1 MLATLLLAFSALPQA
16 QEPVLAP
23 SRLDRVTIY
32 SGQAMVERVLE
43 VTVAE
48 PGAVSVRIGPLPMT
62 ADKESFQTRIQG
74 ASGVLQGLEVRQRTG
89 QLEEGARNGLR
100 RQIEGLQGEVR
111 SLLAEK
117 RSISAGQEML
127 NAMIS
132 SVGNDGLSGYSG
144 MTIDTAFSFVT
155 TQSAAL
161 DAREQ
166 AHDLTRNA
174 LLVQI
179 ADLQKQLG
187 GNANAVRPYQ
197 EVDLNLFFQRPGTA
211 QIRLLYLVDGAAWE
225 PIYDLRLDPDLTKVD
240 VGLVGRIYQQTD
252 EDWDDVQVLLS
263 TAQPQLGLDPP
274 SLPRR
279 FARVW
284 DTDRRRGAVMSPSES
299 AMDDLASLGYIGE
312 KGEGDFLQGLSGGGA
327 RAKDSF
333 RAAPS
338 VSVQDYGLS
347 QQFALPNRIS
357 LTAGTEPRQ
366 FRLVDV
372 PLEVRP
378 ERYIVPSLSQQ
389 AFLRAEVTSEA
400 GAPLLPGVARIFLGP
415 DYLGESSFPLMR
427 QGDSTMLNLGIDP
440 NLSVAYEMVL
450 DQRDNPGVLSSTVRH
465 NYIYEAKLKL
475 SASAKSEIEVL
486 IEEVLPIA
494 QDDRIKI
501 APYKMHAGYL
511 DTDQDKQDRKERG
524 IWRWR
529 VKMRPGA
536 EYRIRWG
543 YVASFNEKLTPV
555 IDR

>member
-1 MLATLLLAFSALPQA
+1 MLATLLLALSALPHA
-16 QEPVLAP
+16 QEPVSAP

-32 SGQAMVERVLE
+32 SGEAMAERVLE
-43 VTVAE
+43 VTVTE
-48 PGAVSVRIGPLPMT
+48 PGAVTVRVGPLPMT
-62 ADKESFQTRIQG
+62 ADKESLQTRIQG
-74 ASGVLQGLEVRQRTG
+74 ASAVLQGLEVRQRTG
-89 QLEEGARNGLR
+89 QLDEGARDGLR
-100 RQIEGLQGEVR
+100 RQIEALQNEMR
-111 SLLAEK
+111 SLLAER
-117 RSISAGQEML
+117 RSITAGEQML
-127 NAMIS
+127 EAMIS
-132 SVGNDGLSGYSG
+132 SVGKDGLTGYSG
-144 MTIDTAFSFVT
+144 MTIDNLFSFVT
-155 TQSAAL
+155 MQSAAL
-161 DAREQ
+161 DEREQ
-166 AHDLTRNA
+166 AHDQSRNA
-174 LLVQI
+174 LQLQI

-187 GNANAVRPYQ
+187 GNAQAVRPYQ

-211 QIRLLYLVDGAAWE
+211 QIRLLYLVSGAAWE
-225 PIYDLRLDPDLTKVD
+225 PIYDLRLDPDLSTVD

-252 EDWDDVQVLLS
+252 EDWNDVQVLLS

-274 SLPRR
+274 DLPRR

-284 DTDRRRGAVMSPSES
+284 EMNRGSGRVGADAARLSE
-299 AMDDLASLGYIGE
+299 LGYLDE
-312 KGEGDFLQGLSGGGA
+312 KAAGTEFYAGLSA
-327 RAKDSF
+327 ESSVDKEAF
-333 RAAPS
+333 TAAPS

-400 GAPLLPGVARIFLGP
+400 SAPLLPGIARVFLGP

-440 NLSVAYEMVL
+440 NLSVVYELVL

-475 SASAKSEIEVL
+475 SASAKNEIDVL

-501 APYKMHAGYL
+501 APYRMHAGYL
-511 DTDQDKQDRKERG
+511 DSEQDQQDREERG

-529 VKMRPGA
+529 MKMRPGA
-536 EYRIRWG
+536 ELELRWG

>member
-1 MLATLLLAFSALPQA
+1 MA
-16 QEPVLAP
+16 

-32 SGQAMVERVLE
+32 SGQAMAERVLE
-43 VTVAE
+43 VTASA
-48 PGAVSVRIGPLPMT
+48 PGAVTVRVGPLPMS
-62 ADKESFQTRIQG
+62 ADKESLQTRIQG
-74 ASGVLQGLEVRQRTG
+74 ASAVLQGLEVRQRTG
-89 QLEEGARNGLR
+89 QLDEGARDGLR
-100 RQIEGLQGEVR
+100 RQIEALQDEVR
-111 SLLAEK
+111 GMAAEK
-117 RSISAGQEML
+117 RSILAGMKML
-127 NAMIS
+127 DAMIA
-132 SVGNDGLSGYSG
+132 SVGKDGLSGYSG
-144 MTIDTAFSFVT
+144 MTIDNVFSFVT

-166 AHDLTRNA
+166 AHDDARDA
-174 LLVQI
+174 LLDRI

-197 EVDLNLFFQRPGTA
+197 EVDLSLYFQRAGTA
-211 QIRLLYLVDGAAWE
+211 QIRLLYLVSGAAWE
-225 PIYDLRLDPDLTKVD
+225 PIYDLRLDPDLTNVD

-284 DTDRRRGAVMSPSES
+284 EMSRGRSAGIAPSS
-299 AMDDLASLGYIGE
+299 DLAALGYRDAPAEETEALGGIRANFARE
-312 KGEGDFLQGLSGGGA
+312 KDAFTV
-327 RAKDSF
+327 
-333 RAAPS
+333 APT
-338 VSVQDYGLS
+338 VSVQDFGLS

-357 LTAGTEPRQ
+357 LSAGTEPRQ

-378 ERYIVPSLSQQ
+378 ERYVVPSLSQQ
-389 AFLRAEVTSEA
+389 TFLRAEVTSEA
-400 GAPLLPGVARIFLGP
+400 DAPLLPGVARIFLGP
-415 DYLGESSFPLMR
+415 DYLGESSFPLML

-440 NLSVAYEMVL
+440 NLSVSYEKVV

-465 NYIYEAKLKL
+465 NYLFEAKLKL
-475 SASAKSEIEVL
+475 SASAQREIEVL
-486 IEEVLPIA
+486 VEEVLPIA

-501 APYKMHAGYL
+501 APYKMQAGYL
-511 DTDQDKQDRKERG
+511 DTDQDKQDREERG

-536 EYRIRWG
+536 ENRLRWG

-555 IDR
+555 IDQ

>member
-1 MLATLLLAFSALPQA
+1 MLATLFLAFSTLPQA
-16 QEPVLAP
+16 QEPIPAT

-32 SGQAMVERVLE
+32 SGQAMAERVLE

-62 ADKESFQTRIQG
+62 ADKESFQTRVQG
-74 ASGVLQGLEVRQRTG
+74 ASAVLQGLEVRQRTG
-89 QLEEGARNGLR
+89 QLDEGTRDDLR
-100 RQIEGLQGEVR
+100 RQITALQDDLR
-111 SLLAEK
+111 SLSAESL
-117 RSISAGQEML
+117 SIRAGKQML
-127 NAMIS
+127 DAMIS
-132 SVGNDGLSGYSG
+132 SVGKDGLTGYTG
-144 MTIDTAFSFVT
+144 MTIDNIFGFVT
-155 TQSAAL
+155 TQSAEL
-161 DAREQ
+161 DARQQ
-166 AHDLTRNA
+166 AHDSSRDA
-174 LLVQI
+174 LLAQI
-179 ADLQKQLG
+179 ADLNKQLG
-187 GNANAVRPYQ
+187 GNANSVRPYQ

-211 QIRLLYLVDGAAWE
+211 QIRLLYLVSGAAWE
-225 PIYDLRLDPDLTKVD
+225 PIYDLRLDPDLTNVD

-252 EDWDDVQVLLS
+252 EDWNDVQVLLS

-279 FARVW
+279 YARVW
-284 DTDRRRGAVMSPSES
+284 EMNRGRSGFASAAPSDS
-299 AMDDLASLGYIGE
+299 AREDLAALGYLSEDSAGVTAGLRLE
-312 KGEGDFLQGLSGGGA
+312 KDAFV
-327 RAKDSF
+327 
-333 RAAPS
+333 AAPS

-347 QQFALPNRIS
+347 QQFALPNRVS

-378 ERYIVPSLSQQ
+378 ERYVVPSLSQQ

-400 GAPLLPGVARIFLGP
+400 NAPLLPGVARIFLGP
-415 DYLGESSFPLMR
+415 DYLGESSFPLML

-440 NLSVAYEMVL
+440 NLSVSYEKIV

-465 NYIYEAKLKL
+465 NYIFEAKLKL
-475 SASAKSEIEVL
+475 SASAKNEIEVL

-501 APYKMHAGYL
+501 APYKMHSGYL
-511 DTDQDKQDRKERG
+511 DTDQDKQDREERG

-536 EYRIRWG
+536 ENQLRWG
-543 YVASFNEKLTPV
+543 YVASFNEKLTPA
-555 IDR
+555 IDQ